1 MTPLLVS
8 RIDEVDIIQTGTAT
22 LSGSNK
28 YQDGDKIAAPKEVTI
43 GFVETSGVNYDIGVG
58 NAKLAHTFQF
68 YLQDRINTDTLNHIL
83 FEKKYCVLVDKFRGS
98 MNVFITNVT
107 SIDSDSHV
115 GLTEYRVSCNVQDD
129 LPPQTI
135 NYRVQVDE
143 IVSLVLGGLR
153 TEIAIEIAKV
163 ESVRQV
169 GILDKSR
176 EFLDET
182 LNTLYT
188 SLDEVLAELDPILF
202 VVNEIE
208 DISSQLAEACQKVL
222 SYPDAIIKI
231 INEVIGIKDTVS
243 RQFQGIGI
251 SATLISSGI
260 ARLAALSERQLVIAE
275 PTLRGQKLSEIDADN
290 LSQVDSI
297 YIGLQQG
304 SCFIANKFNLILRVQ
319 DLTTR
324 KFNSRDDFNRSVSDI
339 LVLVENIGL
348 SKQQS
353 FNWQSIIKGFANLQ
367 PYRNL
372 ELVNITNAEPLL
384 RLVYERYGNV
394 DNYDVLEL
402 INGRSDNDKVSGEVY
417 FFQ

>member
-43 GFVETSGVNYDIGVG
+43 GFVETSGVNYDIDVG

-68 YLQDRINTDTLNHIL
+68 YLQDRINTDTLNRIL

-115 GLTEYRVSCNVQDD
+115 GLTEYRVTCNIQDD

-143 IVSLVLGGLR
+143 IVSLVLGGLSA
-153 TEIAIEIAKV
+153 EIDTEIAKV
-163 ESVRQV
+163 ESVREV

-231 INEVIGIKDTVS
+231 INEVIGIKDTLS
-243 RQFQGIGI
+243 RQFQGIDI

-275 PTLRGQKLSEIDADN
+275 PTLRGQKLSEIDAEN

-304 SCFIANKFNLILRVQ
+304 SCFIANKFNFILRVQ

-339 LVLVENIGL
+339 LALVENIGL

-353 FNWQSIIKGFANLQ
+353 FDWQSTIKGFANLQ

-372 ELVNITNAEPLL
+372 ELVNIADAEPLL

-394 DNYDVLEL
+394 DNYDVLQL
-402 INGRSDNDKVSGEVY
+402 INGRSDNDKVSGGVY